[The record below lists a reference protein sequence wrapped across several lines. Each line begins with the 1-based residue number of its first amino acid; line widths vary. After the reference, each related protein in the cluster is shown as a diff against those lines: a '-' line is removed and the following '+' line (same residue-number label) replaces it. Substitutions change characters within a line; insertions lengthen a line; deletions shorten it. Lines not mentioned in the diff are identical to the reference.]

1 VANTPIPSGYYYPNR
16 FALILLKALEEI
28 MGRNGLNAVLNMG
41 GLSHWITNPPPDN
54 MEKSEFDFAYMA
66 ALNEALEEMYG
77 RRGGR
82 GLQLRLG
89 RVLFVEGLAN
99 FGALV
104 GASDLAF
111 KIMPLSTKLKAGL
124 PAVAKVFDSLSDQT
138 SYVVDPGEDHY
149 LYHIARCSMCW
160 DRKVDHPVCFIAT
173 GILEEALRWVSSGR
187 TFRVDEITCIGM
199 GDQTCSYAIY
209 KEPIG

>member
-1 VANTPIPSGYYYPNR
+1 MANKPEPSGFYYPNR
-16 FALILLKALEEI
+16 FALILLNALEEI

-41 GLSHWITNPPPDN
+41 GLSHWIENPPPDN

-77 RRGGR
+77 PRGGR

-89 RVLFVEGLAN
+89 RVLFEEGLAN

-111 KIMPLSTKLKAGL
+111 KVLPLNAKLKAGL
-124 PAVAKVFDSLSDQT
+124 PAIAKVFDSLSDQT
-138 SYVVDPGEDHY
+138 SYVTDPGGDHY

-160 DRKVDHPVCFIAT
+160 ERDVGRPVCFIAS
-173 GILEEALRWVSSGR
+173 GIIEEALRWLSGGR

-199 GDQTCSYAIY
+199 GDEECKYAIY
-209 KEPIG
+209 KEPLG

>member
-1 VANTPIPSGYYYPNR
+1 MAKKPEPSGFYYPNR
-16 FALILLKALEEI
+16 FALILLNALEEI

-41 GLSHWITNPPPDN
+41 GLSHWIENPPPDN
-54 MEKSEFDFAYMA
+54 MEKSKFDFAYMA
-66 ALNEALEEMYG
+66 ALNESLEEMYG
-77 RRGGR
+77 PRGGR

-89 RVLFVEGLAN
+89 RVLFEEGLAN

-111 KIMPLSTKLKAGL
+111 KVLPLNAKLKAGL
-124 PAVAKVFDSLSDQT
+124 PAIAKVFDSLSDQT
-138 SYVVDPGEDHY
+138 SYVTDPGGDHY

-160 DRKVDHPVCFIAT
+160 ERDVDRPVCFIAS
-173 GILEEALRWVSSGR
+173 GIIEEALRWLSGGR

-199 GDQTCSYAIY
+199 GDEECKYAIY
-209 KEPIG
+209 KEPLG